1 MSNHARTTSFWHVW
15 CHTSSRTHFRLALLR
30 ARSVRHPSFT
40 SSPSKR
46 MSAQEDQLKSGVE
59 ERELAFSGLHDRC
72 IEKSIGEYKY
82 KICASGPVGLERALE
97 DKDVWE
103 GYGTI

>member
-1 MSNHARTTSFWHVW
+1 
-15 CHTSSRTHFRLALLR
+15 
-30 ARSVRHPSFT
+30 
-40 SSPSKR
+40 